1 MKENRKESNVKL
13 SFGKKVSDYFFPKG
27 IQLDML
33 RHRPNKY
40 SYVLGLLAAVF
51 LAIGF
56 CIFYSGTEIS
66 TTDKVFHFLGSTN
79 PGPWEGVDIVIN
91 ILCMLFLF
99 LCAVKMESYS
109 LSLGMVSILIG
120 IFSLLRSYLLPLAL
134 LIQGS
139 MSSGVFVWIVVFYS
153 VSGFFSVLAGF
164 LSIYRG
170 RALRKYLKTVKPIE
184 NEKVVK

>member
-1 MKENRKESNVKL
+1 MKENRKESNVRP
-13 SFGKKVSDYFFPKG
+13 SIGKRISDYFFPKG

-33 RHRPNKY
+33 RYRPNKY
-40 SYVLGLLAAVF
+40 SYVLGLLAAVL

-66 TTDKVFHFLGSTN
+66 TTKKAFSFLGSDN
-79 PGPWEGVDIVIN
+79 PGPWQGLDIVIN

-99 LCAVKMESYS
+99 LCAVRMESYS
-109 LSLGMVSILIG
+109 KSLGIVSIAIG
-120 IFSLLRSYLLPLAL
+120 VFSLVRAYLLPLAL
-134 LIQGS
+134 LVQGS
-139 MSSGVFVWIVVFYS
+139 MSSGVFTWIVIFYS
-153 VSGFFSVLAGF
+153 FSGFFSVLAGF

-170 RALRKYLKTVKPIE
+170 RALRRYLKTVKPIE